1 MNEPKN
7 YWAER
12 QARHLNKLTDRKINE
27 VNYQEAVYFK
37 KAQQSIIKE
46 FEATYDK
53 LLANAVDGKPAT
65 PADLYNLS
73 RYYEMEHAI
82 QKELEKLGDR
92 QTAYLSKQFENH
104 YKEIYEKVSLPNS
117 KKNFSLPDNK
127 TVKQLTNEIW
137 ANDGT
142 SWSSRIWKN
151 NQMLYDRLN
160 EHLLECIITGKK
172 TSDLKQMLMNDFGVS
187 YHRANTLVRT
197 EIAHIETVASV
208 NRYKDYGIK
217 KFKILGRTEKDIG
230 CKCKEENGKVY
241 DLSVASTSINL
252 PPFHPNCRCCIVP
265 LVD

>member
-1 MNEPKN
+1 MNEPKS

-12 QARHLNKLTDRKINE
+12 QARHLNKLTDRKIDE

-82 QKELEKLGDR
+82 QKELEKLGNK
-92 QTAYLSKQFENH
+92 QTAYLSKQFGNY

-127 TVKQLTNEIW
+127 TVKQLINEIW
-137 ANDGT
+137 ANDG
-142 SWSSRIWKN
+142 
-151 NQMLYDRLN
+151 
-160 EHLLECIITGKK
+160 K
-172 TSDLKQMLMNDFGVS
+172 TW
-187 YHRANTLVRT
+187 RWRT
-197 EIAHIETVASV
+197 
-208 NRYKDYGIK
+208 Y
-217 KFKILGRTEKDIG
+217 
-230 CKCKEENGKVY
+230 
-241 DLSVASTSINL
+241 
-252 PPFHPNCRCCIVP
+252 
-265 LVD
+265 

>member
-1 MNEPKN
+1 MNEPKS

-82 QKELEKLGDR
+82 QKELEKLGDK

-104 YKEIYEKVSLPNS
+104 YKEI
-117 KKNFSLPDNK
+117 
-127 TVKQLTNEIW
+127 
-137 ANDGT
+137 
-142 SWSSRIWKN
+142 
-151 NQMLYDRLN
+151 
-160 EHLLECIITGKK
+160 
-172 TSDLKQMLMNDFGVS
+172 
-187 YHRANTLVRT
+187 
-197 EIAHIETVASV
+197 
-208 NRYKDYGIK
+208 
-217 KFKILGRTEKDIG
+217 
-230 CKCKEENGKVY
+230 
-241 DLSVASTSINL
+241 
-252 PPFHPNCRCCIVP
+252 
-265 LVD
+265 